1 MGVRAFLAGFVVA
14 GLVLFAI
21 STAKADS
28 EWTVP
33 QPTATVTTDQSSKNF
48 PKTGRFLPGEE
59 VVTPTGKKMRV
70 WSTEGPVPVTQ
81 PPTPGYGAPNGIPY
95 GTEVIVD
102 QREPTRRR
110 MQRGP
115 TEDTER

>member
-1 MGVRAFLAGFVVA
+1 MGARAFLAGFVVA
-14 GLVLFAI
+14 GVVLFAI
-21 STAKADS
+21 SAAKADS
-28 EWTVP
+28 EWTAP
-33 QPTATVTTDQSSKNF
+33 QPTATAAVADQSSKNF

-81 PPTPGYGAPNGIPY
+81 PRNSGSGGLPY
-95 GTEVIVD
+95 GTEIIVD
-102 QREPTRRR
+102 DRAPTRSR
-110 MQRGP
+110 RGP